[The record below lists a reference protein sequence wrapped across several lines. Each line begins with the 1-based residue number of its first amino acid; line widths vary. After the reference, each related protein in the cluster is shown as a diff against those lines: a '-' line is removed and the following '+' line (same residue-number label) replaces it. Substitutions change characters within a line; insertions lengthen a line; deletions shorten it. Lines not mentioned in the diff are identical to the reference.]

1 MISHSPPT
9 WMQISQRF
17 EERMQ
22 NYACKEARPRGAW
35 EPVEEKA
42 EEDSGRDERVAQ
54 YFAYGGPGRALRLR

>member
-42 EEDSGRDERVAQ
+42 EEDSGRDERVT
-54 YFAYGGPGRALRLR
+54 